1 MNLAFGLVTLLYP
14 SGLRGTGGLIRRPC
28 ARGAGV
34 IFGPR
39 AFSGGPD
46 TRQTYRMTGSSADSA
61 VDVFFLAIGMA
72 LLATLLWMA
81 YKTLQHPRLP
91 VNRPASSPPSDL
103 VRRAALSAHPP
114 LMVAF
119 WMFVLL
125 ALLTAAARDR
135 SGEQIVVA
143 TSAVIG
149 GTATGSRARGD
160 RPRTGEG
167 GADRDPGFHPDRRR
181 IHRDRRGDHN
191 YRTDTRGPGPHVL
204 FGLVM
209 FDFVITA
216 LWFGSIRLAWRRR
229 NSRVEGGFGGQ
240 LGGACVAPVATYRLH
255 GSGGRST
262 TGRNRL
268 IREDGPW
275 CWGRAGPRPRQP
287 LACGSAPQR
296 GPRLAARRRTAVGLR
311 YARWTGT
318 TVYHGRSFSPLYRCP
333 TDVQL
338 TPMARRRGRAQPHPA
353 ARRRTAVGLPLRRW
367 HPNAVTPRRECAPQ
381 AARDSTTNRSRR

>member
-1 MNLAFGLVTLLYP
+1 MACDLAYP
-14 SGLRGTGGLIRRPC
+14 SGLRGTGGVIRRPC
-28 ARGAGV
+28 AALLRV

-39 AFSGGPD
+39 RSASGPD
-46 TRQTYRMTGSSADSA
+46 TRQTYRMTEFAADSA

-91 VNRPASSPPSDL
+91 VNRPASSPPSVTWSGVL
-103 VRRAALSAHPP
+103 RYLLTTP

-149 GTATGSRARGD
+149 GARLLAHVHEEIAHELAKAVPIAILGFILIGGGFTGIDAATTTIEQIPVD
-160 RPRTGEG
+160 LV
-167 GADRDPGFHPDRRR
+167 
-181 IHRDRRGDHN
+181 
-191 YRTDTRGPGPHVL
+191 DTYW

-229 NSRVEGGFGGQ
+229 NSRVEGG
-240 LGGACVAPVATYRLH
+240 
-255 GSGGRST
+255 GSVD
-262 TGRNRL
+262 N
-268 IREDGPW
+268 W
-275 CWGRAGPRPRQP
+275 AVRA
-287 LACGSAPQR
+287 
-296 GPRLAARRRTAVGLR
+296 
-311 YARWTGT
+311 
-318 TVYHGRSFSPLYRCP
+318 
-333 TDVQL
+333 
-338 TPMARRRGRAQPHPA
+338 
-353 ARRRTAVGLPLRRW
+353 LRRL
-367 HPNAVTPRRECAPQ
+367 RRIGYTAP
-381 AARDSTTNRSRR
+381 AGEAPPVETV

>member
-1 MNLAFGLVTLLYP
+1 MACDLAYP
-14 SGLRGTGGLIRRPC
+14 SGLRGTGGVIRRPC
-28 ARGAGV
+28 AALLGV

-39 AFSGGPD
+39 RSASGPD
-46 TRQTYRMTGSSADSA
+46 TRQTYRMTEFAADSA

-91 VNRPASSPPSDL
+91 VNRPASSPPSVTWSGVL
-103 VRRAALSAHPP
+103 RYLLTTP

-149 GTATGSRARGD
+149 GARLLAHVHEEIAHELAKAVPIAILGFILIGGGFTGIDAATTTIEQIPVD
-160 RPRTGEG
+160 LV
-167 GADRDPGFHPDRRR
+167 
-181 IHRDRRGDHN
+181 
-191 YRTDTRGPGPHVL
+191 DTYW

-229 NSRVEGGFGGQ
+229 NSRVEGG
-240 LGGACVAPVATYRLH
+240 
-255 GSGGRST
+255 GSVD
-262 TGRNRL
+262 N
-268 IREDGPW
+268 W
-275 CWGRAGPRPRQP
+275 AVRA
-287 LACGSAPQR
+287 
-296 GPRLAARRRTAVGLR
+296 
-311 YARWTGT
+311 
-318 TVYHGRSFSPLYRCP
+318 
-333 TDVQL
+333 
-338 TPMARRRGRAQPHPA
+338 
-353 ARRRTAVGLPLRRW
+353 LRRL
-367 HPNAVTPRRECAPQ
+367 RRIGYTAP
-381 AARDSTTNRSRR
+381 AGEAPPVETV